1 MINIIKKLF
10 PNYKTRKELIKL
22 VDTLESSLDTYRRSY
37 EVQLQNNIRIGSK
50 FEVVP
55 FQVMVNLPSYVQ
67 EEEVKRIISCD
78 FVGCIKDHL
87 EIKEIPMDSS
97 MCPYDDNGYFIKVY
111 QGRIYLAVKNG

>member
-1 MINIIKKLF
+1 MNIIKKLF
-10 PNYKTRKELIKL
+10 PNYKSRKQLIKL

-37 EVQLQNNIRIGSK
+37 EVQLQNNLRIGSK

-55 FQVMVNLPSYVQ
+55 IQVMVNLPSYIPK
-67 EEEVKRIISCD
+67 EEVKRIISYD

-97 MCPYDDNGYFIKVY
+97 MCPYDDNGYLIKVY
-111 QGRIYLAVKNG
+111 EGEIHLAVKKE

>member
-10 PNYKTRKELIKL
+10 PNYKTRKELNKL

-37 EVQLQNNIRIGSK
+37 EVQPQNNIRMRDE
-50 FEVVP
+50 FEIVP
-55 FQVMVNLPSYVQ
+55 FRVRVNLPSYIPK
-67 EEEVKRIISCD
+67 EEVKRIISYD

-97 MCPYDDNGYFIKVY
+97 MCPYDDNGYLIKVY
-111 QGRIYLAVKNG
+111 EGEIHLAVKKE